1 MKLKAEYKDETLS
14 ITHDGEVIRTITN
27 PKHKG
32 VYKFSIEGEE
42 CFSVFED
49 YKVRGVQVTR
59 LYLYPL
65 NEFENNMIEL

>member
-1 MKLKAEYKDETLS
+1 MQLKAEYKDETLS
-14 ITHDGEVIRTITN
+14 ITYDGEVIRTITS

-32 VYKFSIEGEE
+32 VYRFRIDSEE
-42 CFSVFED
+42 YFSVFEN
-49 YKVRGVQVTR
+49 YKVRDNQITR

>member
-1 MKLKAEYKDETLS
+1 MHLKAEYKDKTLS
-14 ITHDGEVIRTITN
+14 ITYDGEVIRTVNN

-32 VYKFSIEGEE
+32 VYRFRVENEE
-42 CFSVFED
+42 YFSVFED
-49 YKVRGVQVTR
+49 YTIREKQITR